1 MQESAEFV
9 EAPVGRSSVIPERS
23 LSMTDPRIAKLADIL
38 VNYSL
43 KIGKGEKVLIQD
55 NNPEPDFVRALI
67 RAVHGAGGLA
77 FIALRDKTVERELYI
92 DGTEEQFALQARFE
106 VDRMKEMDAYIGFT
120 SLRNAFA
127 WKDIPSEKMDLYNKY
142 IWKKVHIEQRVPH
155 TKWVVL
161 RYPSASMAQN
171 AAMSEAAFEDF
182 FFDVCTMDYA
192 KMSAAMNPL
201 VTLLR
206 NTDRVRVLG
215 PGTDL
220 SLSIKGL
227 PAIKCDGTMNI
238 PDGEVYTAPVRDS
251 VNGVLSYNTPSE
263 KDGFKFE
270 NVRFEFKNGK
280 IIDAK
285 ANDTKRINAILD
297 IDEGARYLGEFAFG
311 VNPFITSPLLDTLFD
326 EKIAGSMH
334 ITPGNSYDDCFNGN
348 RSSLHWDLVL
358 MQDKAAGGGEIWLN
372 GRLARKDGRFVLPE
386 LEGLNPENLK

>member
-1 MQESAEFV
+1 MV
-9 EAPVGRSSVIPERS
+9 
-23 LSMTDPRIAKLADIL
+23 DPRIRRLADIL
-38 VNYSL
+38 VNYSVMV
-43 KIGKGEKVLIQD
+43 KNGEKVLIQD
-55 NNPEPDFVRALI
+55 TNAEPEFVKALVG
-67 RAVHGAGGLA
+67 AVHTAGGLA
-77 FIALRDKTVERELYI
+77 FVALRDKAVERELYLN
-92 DGTEEQFALQARFE
+92 GPEEQFVLQAQFE
-106 VDRMKEMDAYIGFT
+106 LERMKKMDAFIGFT

-127 WKDIPSEKMDLYNKY
+127 WKDLPAEKMDLYNKH

-155 TKWVVL
+155 TRWVVL
-161 RYPSASMAQN
+161 RYPSPAMAQN
-171 AAMSEAAFEDF
+171 AAMSEAAFEDY

-192 KMSAAMNPL
+192 KMSKAMDPL
-201 VTLLR
+201 VKLLES
-206 NTDRVRVLG
+206 TDKVRVLG

-220 SLSIKGL
+220 AFSIKGL

-270 NVRFEFKNGK
+270 QVRFEFKNGK
-280 IIDAK
+280 IVDAR
-285 ANDTKRINAILD
+285 ANDTKRVNAMLD

-311 VNPFITSPLLDTLFD
+311 VNPYITQPLLDTLFD
-326 EKIAGSMH
+326 EKIAGSVH

-358 MQDKAAGGGEIWLN
+358 KQDEASGGGEIWLD

-386 LEGLNPENLK
+386 LERLNPENLM

>member
-1 MQESAEFV
+1 MV
-9 EAPVGRSSVIPERS
+9 
-23 LSMTDPRIAKLADIL
+23 DPRIRRLADIL
-38 VNYSL
+38 VNYSVMV
-43 KIGKGEKVLIQD
+43 KNGEKVLIQD
-55 NNPEPDFVRALI
+55 TNAEPEFVKALVG
-67 RAVHGAGGLA
+67 AVHAAGGLA
-77 FIALRDKTVERELYI
+77 FVALRDKAVERELYLN
-92 DGTEEQFALQARFE
+92 GPEEQFVLQAQFE
-106 VDRMKEMDAYIGFT
+106 LERMKKMDAFIGFT

-127 WKDIPSEKMDLYNKY
+127 WKDLPAEKMDLYNKH

-155 TKWVVL
+155 TRWVVL
-161 RYPSASMAQN
+161 RYPSPAMAQN
-171 AAMSEAAFEDF
+171 AAMSEAAFEDY

-192 KMSAAMNPL
+192 KMSKAMDPL
-201 VTLLR
+201 VKLLES
-206 NTDRVRVLG
+206 TDKVRVLG

-220 SLSIKGL
+220 AFSIKGL

-270 NVRFEFKNGK
+270 QVRFEFKNGK
-280 IIDAK
+280 IVDAR
-285 ANDTKRINAILD
+285 ANDTKRVNAMLD

-311 VNPFITSPLLDTLFD
+311 VNPYITQPLLDTLFD
-326 EKIAGSMH
+326 EKIAGSVH

-358 MQDKAAGGGEIWLN
+358 KQDEASGGGEIWLD

-386 LEGLNPENLK
+386 LERLNPENLM